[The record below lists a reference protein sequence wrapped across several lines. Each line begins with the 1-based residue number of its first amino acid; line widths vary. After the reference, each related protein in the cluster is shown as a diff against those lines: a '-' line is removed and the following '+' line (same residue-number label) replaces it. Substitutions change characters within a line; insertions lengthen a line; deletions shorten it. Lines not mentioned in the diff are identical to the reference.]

1 MKTDIQIAQE
11 VTLKPIQEIADTI
24 GIKEDY
30 LVPYG
35 KYKAKIDYRI
45 QGEVKDKKDGKLI
58 LVTSINP
65 TPAGEGKTTMTIG
78 LGDALRKLG
87 HKASIALR
95 EPSLGPVFGIKGGA
109 TGGGQ
114 AQVLPMEEINLH
126 FTGDI
131 HAIGAANNLLAALVD
146 NHIFHGNSLNI
157 DPRRINWKR
166 AIDMNDRQL
175 RYITDGL
182 GGQKNGVPREDG
194 FNITVASEIMAIFCL
209 ATDLE
214 DLKKRLKGIIIGYTY
229 DDKPVTA
236 GQLKAEGA
244 MVALLKDAF
253 QPNLVQTIEGTPALI
268 HGGPF
273 ANIAHGC
280 NSLVATKLALKLSD
294 YVVTEAGFGADLGAE
309 KFIDIKCRVGDLKP
323 SVAVIIATIRALKY
337 NGGITIDR
345 LSEPNIEALDKGFT
359 NLKKHIENI
368 RDVFSLPAL
377 VAINYFPTDSLEE
390 IDYLTQ
396 KCAELKVKAILSK
409 AWEKGSEGSLDL
421 AREVVSLVNHERA
434 NNSFSYCYEDD
445 LSLKEKI
452 QEIVVRVYGGSK
464 VVYKPEAERELKKIE
479 ELGFAKLPVCMAKT
493 QYSLSDDPKKLGS
506 PKDFTITVNSIR
518 VSAGAGFVVAIT
530 GDIMTMPG
538 LPKKPVAE
546 SIDVDREGIIR
557 GLF

>member
-11 VTLKPIQEIADTI
+11 ATLKPIQEIADTI

-323 SVAVIIATIRALKY
+323 SVGVIVATIRALKY

-345 LSEPNIEALDKGFT
+345 LSEPNIEALDKGFA

-396 KCAELKVKAILSK
+396 KCAKLKVKAILSK

-421 AREVVSLVNHERA
+421 AREVVALVNHERA

>member
-11 VTLKPIQEIADTI
+11 ATLKPIQEIADTI

-345 LSEPNIEALDKGFT
+345 LSEPNIEALDKGFA

-396 KCAELKVKAILSK
+396 KCAKLKVKAILSK

-421 AREVVSLVNHERA
+421 AREVVALVNHERA

>member
-11 VTLKPIQEIADTI
+11 ATLKPIQEIADTI

-166 AIDMNDRQL
+166 TIDMNDRQL

-345 LSEPNIEALDKGFT
+345 LSEPNIEALDKGFA

-396 KCAELKVKAILSK
+396 KCAKLKVKAILSK

>member
-11 VTLKPIQEIADTI
+11 ATLKPIQEIADTI

-146 NHIFHGNSLNI
+146 NHIFHGNNLNI

-323 SVAVIIATIRALKY
+323 SVAVIVATIRALKY

-345 LSEPNIEALDKGFT
+345 LSEPNIEALDKGFA

-421 AREVVSLVNHERA
+421 AREVVALVNHERA

>member
-11 VTLKPIQEIADTI
+11 ATLKPIQEIADTI

-146 NHIFHGNSLNI
+146 NHIFHGNNLNI

-323 SVAVIIATIRALKY
+323 SVGVIVATIRALKY

-345 LSEPNIEALDKGFT
+345 LSEPNIEALDKGFA

-396 KCAELKVKAILSK
+396 KCAKLKVKAILSK

>member
-11 VTLKPIQEIADTI
+11 ATLKPIQEIADTI

-345 LSEPNIEALDKGFT
+345 LSEPNIEALDKGFA

-396 KCAELKVKAILSK
+396 KCAKLKVKAILSK

>member
-11 VTLKPIQEIADTI
+11 ATLKPIQEIADTI

-345 LSEPNIEALDKGFT
+345 LSEPNIEALDKGFA

-421 AREVVSLVNHERA
+421 AREVVALVNHERA

>member
-11 VTLKPIQEIADTI
+11 ATLKPIQEIADTI

-209 ATDLE
+209 ATDIE

-345 LSEPNIEALDKGFT
+345 LSEPNIEALDKGFA

>member
-323 SVAVIIATIRALKY
+323 SVGVIVATIRALKY

-345 LSEPNIEALDKGFT
+345 LSEPNIEALDKGFA

-396 KCAELKVKAILSK
+396 KCAKLKVKAILSK

>member
-11 VTLKPIQEIADTI
+11 ATLKPIQEIADTI

-45 QGEVKDKKDGKLI
+45 QGKVKDKKDGKLI

-323 SVAVIIATIRALKY
+323 SVAVIVATIRALKY

-345 LSEPNIEALDKGFT
+345 LSEPNIEPLDKGFA

-396 KCAELKVKAILSK
+396 KCAKLKVKAILSK